1 MARKFSSPLNDEDNG
16 PQANNLVN
24 SEAVSNLSRS
34 PQRRSSPEPIPT
46 QTGPSGDQLS
56 PIPNRQQ
63 IYTGARPRTPSS
75 FQRPSSTDE
84 PAQVQLRRRRMDSL
98 NLETPYHFEYDPAT
112 NRYLMPE
119 AYIEIEG
126 QELYLHFLHE
136 QVRNADLFED
146 QVNIEEDFNLS
157 TYHVSCSERST
168 SPQCQQSTQV
178 PAQTQTSTPGRRNRT
193 MSMNLENFPAHPVW
207 RETGRELQALADAFA
222 RSPGRILVRQRA
234 EQVDVSTLD
243 RKKFW
248 SLLKELFAV
257 CNAFI
262 LEKSTS

>member
-16 PQANNLVN
+16 PETNNLVN
-24 SEAVSNLSRS
+24 SEAVSNLSSRS

-56 PIPNRQQ
+56 PFPNRL
-63 IYTGARPRTPSS
+63 GARPRTTSS

-84 PAQVQLRRRRMDSL
+84 PAQVQLRRRRLDSL
-98 NLETPYHFEYDPAT
+98 NLETPYQFDYDPTT
-112 NRYLMPE
+112 NRYPIPE
-119 AYIEIEG
+119 AYTEMEG

-136 QVRNADLFED
+136 QLRNTPNLFED
-146 QVNIEEDFNLS
+146 QELVNIEEDFNLS

-168 SPQCQQSTQV
+168 SPQCHQQSSQI
-178 PAQTQTSTPGRRNRT
+178 PAQTQTDSTPTRRRNRA

-222 RSPGRILVRQRA
+222 RSPGRNLVRQRA

-243 RKKFW
+243 KEKFW
-248 SLLKELFAV
+248 SLLTALFEV
-257 CNAFI
+257 PMY
-262 LEKSTS
+262 